1 MSLHVILHHLIFISN
16 ILTHLHSKSH
26 IVKSNPI
33 EKLHTFSLQTPQ
45 IFSPQ
50 KLPNS
55 KHPTLRSLHHIT
67 LSILQNPSI
76 LRFEL
81 DSTHP
86 KGEITQTQE
95 IKWNSWNLYE
105 CKYKGVRKTLKIH
118 QSHQLTI
125 YHTPAYMWG
134 ESNVISHGSV
144 CIHVK
149 IMNTPHTMTILWHVW
164 QNFRQTSHFE
174 IKFNFSLSI
183 LNLSTVF
190 SDT

>member
-1 MSLHVILHHLIFISN
+1 MQNLSINIVTSPFFNSKFQLTHPPSTSGSPPLEGLTQQYPYPSVVLMSLHVILHHLIFISN

-26 IVKSNPI
+26 IVKNNPI

-81 DSTHP
+81 DGTHP

-95 IKWNSWNLYE
+95 IKWNS
-105 CKYKGVRKTLKIH
+105 
-118 QSHQLTI
+118 
-125 YHTPAYMWG
+125 
-134 ESNVISHGSV
+134 
-144 CIHVK
+144 
-149 IMNTPHTMTILWHVW
+149 
-164 QNFRQTSHFE
+164 
-174 IKFNFSLSI
+174 
-183 LNLSTVF
+183 
-190 SDT
+190 